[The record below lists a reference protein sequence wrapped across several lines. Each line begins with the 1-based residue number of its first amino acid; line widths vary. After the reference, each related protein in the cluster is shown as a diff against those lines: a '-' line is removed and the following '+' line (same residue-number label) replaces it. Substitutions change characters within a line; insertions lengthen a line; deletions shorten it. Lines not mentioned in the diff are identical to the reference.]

1 MKEVKMMLKK
11 IITYY
16 KIFDWKEHFLFVG
29 ILMRMIAVT
38 EQKTNLN
45 FCHLVT

>member
-16 KIFDWKEHFLFVG
+16 KIFDRKEHFLCVG
-29 ILMRMIAVT
+29 ILTRMIAVT
-38 EQKTNLN
+38 EEKTNLN